1 MHDSYHPHLNRE
13 MAKAFI
19 TSNKELDQPFFMYLP
34 MMLAHGPLEDKP
46 NDPSL
51 PPGTDVPPDANDLF
65 NERLGECF
73 VFVCVCLSLCLS
85 AVRVC
90 VSFPFSLSL
99 DLSLPRPLDL
109 SLSTS
114 LSSRATKYTRL
125 LRTGWVSP
133 KRETL
138 VPVTMLQQR
147 PCTLTQCKQCNAIG
161 GGTHEALDRQKYAH
175 MHAGKHMLGH
185 SGVPL

>member
-1 MHDSYHPHLNRE
+1 MFFWLLALLRVFPLCHFGLPTQIETNVGSSAVNTSSGMLDAMLNHNVDGVPRKLTLNGTYHPHFNRD

-99 DLSLPRPLDL
+99 DLSLSRPLFPP
-109 SLSTS
+109 
-114 LSSRATKYTRL
+114 TK
-125 LRTGWVSP
+125 
-133 KRETL
+133 
-138 VPVTMLQQR
+138 PVA
-147 PCTLTQCKQCNAIG
+147 PCRVRCS
-161 GGTHEALDRQKYAH
+161 DR
-175 MHAGKHMLGH
+175 
-185 SGVPL
+185 

>member
-1 MHDSYHPHLNRE
+1 MRVFPLCHFGLPTQIETNVGSSAVNTSSGMLDAMLNHNVDGVPRKLTLNGTYHPHFNRD

-99 DLSLPRPLDL
+99 DLSLSRPLFPP
-109 SLSTS
+109 
-114 LSSRATKYTRL
+114 TK
-125 LRTGWVSP
+125 
-133 KRETL
+133 
-138 VPVTMLQQR
+138 PVA
-147 PCTLTQCKQCNAIG
+147 PCRVRCS
-161 GGTHEALDRQKYAH
+161 DR
-175 MHAGKHMLGH
+175 
-185 SGVPL
+185 